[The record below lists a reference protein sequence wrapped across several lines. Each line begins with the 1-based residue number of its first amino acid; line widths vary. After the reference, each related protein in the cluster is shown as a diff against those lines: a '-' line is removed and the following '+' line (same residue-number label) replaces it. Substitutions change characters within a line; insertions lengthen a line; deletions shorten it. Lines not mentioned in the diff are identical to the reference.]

1 MRRDKRRGETMQQ
14 SETKVKNDFME
25 LIAALDAEEKKMKN
39 SEHKAFIK
47 QIRANVALWSVK
59 YDAFIAY
66 QKAH

>member
-1 MRRDKRRGETMQQ
+1 MQQ

-25 LIAALDAEEKKMKN
+25 LIAALDAEEKKTKN
-39 SEHKAFIK
+39 PEHKAFIS
-47 QIRANVALWSVK
+47 QIRANVALWSAK